1 MPAYARNPFFSDG
14 YIAFQGDGDFFA
26 ATSLLASH
34 HFFSGS
40 AARRDRQASNG
51 PGNRGLLARLD
62 FNLHS
67 GPAARHGPMA
77 PQTSRPPGRRGQF
90 HPLSAPNLPGFNQ
103 LQLPVRRPYLMRPD
117 PDFPAS
123 KTEAGSRPHKAR
135 HSPNS
140 AIYPP
145 RILAS
150 HPRTRLK
157 RRH

>member
-1 MPAYARNPFFSDG
+1 MPACARNPFFSAG

-26 ATSLLASH
+26 ATPSLPLTI
-34 HFFSGS
+34 FSVE
-40 AARRDRQASNG
+40 A
-51 PGNRGLLARLD
+51 PRG
-62 FNLHS
+62 
-67 GPAARHGPMA
+67 G
-77 PQTSRPPGRRGQF
+77 TGRRPTGRAIAA
-90 HPLSAPNLPGFNQ
+90 SWPGSTSIFTPDPRPGTGRWRPRQ
-103 LQLPVRRPYLMRPD
+103 VDPRTTGPVPPAFGPEPAWLQSVAVACPPPKSHASD